1 MKLRVPYVL
10 FETATGRYGLDA
22 YFSLRVEKPER
33 RATLIRKAEGL
44 QLIGEKPVTAL
55 LNTESLGEYLNSL
68 FLTLCELSGES
79 FNERTKHMRRWNLWR
94 LLGIPTGHQRHVD
107 RDEEL
112 AERNREALL
121 ALAIMRKVLGVKN
134 QSDLERAVVRPLG
147 YAFLE
152 LEVSGRE
159 VSDPVYR
166 ELFRVDS
173 NAGMALQWLRLK
185 NRG

>member
-1 MKLRVPYVL
+1 MLSHVNPPLGGKMKLRVPYVL

-44 QLIGEKPVTAL
+44 QLIGGEKPVTAL
-55 LNTESLGEYLNSL
+55 LNIESLGEYLNSL

-94 LLGIPTGHQRHVD
+94 LLGIPTGGHQRHVD

-121 ALAIMRKVLGVKN
+121 ALAIMRKVLG
-134 QSDLERAVVRPLG
+134 G
-147 YAFLE
+147 
-152 LEVSGRE
+152 
-159 VSDPVYR
+159 
-166 ELFRVDS
+166 
-173 NAGMALQWLRLK
+173 
-185 NRG
+185 